1 MKYNQ
6 KVSHVINHNI
16 LLCVKELLSISV
28 YPKHELLFQDTTK
41 ELCFPRRK
49 AKWLCFYLISHFL
62 LHQTYLRLGL
72 AWAVVLLQC
81 RHGHRVLRELSNK
94 C

>member
-16 LLCVKELLSISV
+16 LLCVKEPLSISV

-49 AKWLCFYLISHFL
+49 AKW
-62 LHQTYLRLGL
+62 
-72 AWAVVLLQC
+72 
-81 RHGHRVLRELSNK
+81 
-94 C
+94 